1 MFYVCLPTVGMFNQQ
16 LIKPALDYQKRLK
29 RYLGGYQMWDTLT
42 KYRKKW
48 FTSFDEASD
57 TLEEVWYV

>member
-1 MFYVCLPTVGMFNQQ
+1 
-16 LIKPALDYQKRLK
+16 
-29 RYLGGYQMWDTLT
+29 MWDNLT

-57 TLEEVWYV
+57 TLEEVRFFVVYSPSMYIVSYYVFITIEIMKS

>member
-1 MFYVCLPTVGMFNQQ
+1 
-16 LIKPALDYQKRLK
+16 
-29 RYLGGYQMWDTLT
+29 MWDNLT

-57 TLEEVWYV
+57 TLEEVRLFVVYYIVSYHVLSPLRS